1 MSDEK
6 IQHVLDFP
14 KPMTNTQL
22 RSFLG
27 LANYFR
33 EFVPNHS
40 HVVHPL
46 QGMID
51 FAATKR
57 TAIKWT
63 PEGETA
69 FVTVKGL
76 IARCPLLNFVNDS
89 APITLMTD
97 ASDYGIGGYLF
108 QRVDDIDQPIAF
120 ISKSLT
126 ESQLRWS
133 TI

>member
-1 MSDEK
+1 
-6 IQHVLDFP
+6 
-14 KPMTNTQL
+14 
-22 RSFLG
+22 
-27 LANYFR
+27 
-33 EFVPNHS
+33 
-40 HVVHPL
+40 
-46 QGMID
+46 MID

-57 TAIKWT
+57 TAITWT

-69 FVTVKGL
+69 FIAVKGL
-76 IARCPLLNFVNDS
+76 IARCPLLHFINDS

-108 QRVDDIDQPIAF
+108 QRVDGIDQPIAF

-133 TI
+133 TIQKEAYV